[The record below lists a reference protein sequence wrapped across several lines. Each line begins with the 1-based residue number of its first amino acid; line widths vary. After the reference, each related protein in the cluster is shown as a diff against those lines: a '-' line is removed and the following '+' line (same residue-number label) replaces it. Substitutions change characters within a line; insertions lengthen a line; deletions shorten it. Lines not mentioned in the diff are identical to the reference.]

1 MSIKVNNV
9 SFTYLP
15 NTPNSY
21 EALKNVSLEI
31 KTGSFTGIVGH
42 TGSGKSTL
50 VQMFNALL
58 LPTEGEI
65 VIDDFVVNGKSKKMK
80 NIRELRKHVGVVFQF
95 PEYQLFDETIEKDVS
110 FGLKN
115 FGAKNEEALEKARKT
130 LIDLGLNETYFERSP
145 FDLSGGEKRKV
156 ALAGI
161 LCLDSDILV
170 LDEPTAGLDP
180 KSAREVMDLVS
191 SLHKKGKT
199 IVVIT
204 HDMNLLFRFCDHAI
218 VLKNGE
224 VAFDGE
230 PSDLF
235 LGETEDLSIETPQ
248 VYKFIEAL
256 KKNGLDIPKEECR
269 PFERL
274 IAYLAKLRGN
284 KDE

>member
-1 MSIKVNNV
+1 MSIKVENV
-9 SFTYLP
+9 SY
-15 NTPNSY
+15 SY
-21 EALKNVSLEI
+21 FPKDPKVKKALKNVSLEI

-50 VQMFNALL
+50 IQMFNALL
-58 LPTEGEI
+58 VPTEGQINVDGII
-65 VIDDFVVNGKSKKMK
+65 VNNKSKKMK
-80 NIRELRKHVGVVFQF
+80 NLRQLRKHVGVVFQF

-115 FGAKNEEALEKARKT
+115 FGVKNEEALEKARKT
-130 LIDLGLNETYFERSP
+130 LLDLGLNETYFTRSP

-161 LCLDSDILV
+161 LCLDSDVLV

-180 KSAREVMDLVS
+180 KSAREVMELVS
-191 SLHKKGKT
+191 RLHENGKT
-199 IVVIT
+199 IIVIT

-218 VLKNGE
+218 VLKEGE
-224 VAFDGE
+224 VAFDGD

-235 LGETEDLSIETPQ
+235 LNQRSDLSIETPQ
-248 VYKFIEAL
+248 VYKFIEVL
-256 KKNGLDIPKEECR
+256 KERGLEVPKEEAR

-274 IAYLAKLRGN
+274 IAYLAKVGGKSN
-284 KDE
+284 G